1 MGCVKAKVTLVR
13 ATDGSQE
20 LIADAGKLCYKHDTE
35 RLFDS
40 PSGDSGEFVHKLMQM
55 GHTSPIEHAVFTFFI
70 EGVSRA
76 MTHQLVRHRLASYS
90 QRSQRYVDHDDFD
103 YIVPPGLEGKTVDI
117 DGCQMD
123 AVEYFEQTMEMIGGR
138 YAVLQDALGGEG
150 ESSNE
155 DARYVLPNACESKIV
170 VTMNARVLLH
180 FFEERLCTCAQWEI
194 RNVAAE
200 MLRLVREVC
209 PAIFTKAGPK
219 CIRLRGCPEATRSC
233 GRYPLIDEQCG
244 AAL

>member
-1 MGCVKAKVTLVR
+1 MGRVKAKVTLVR
-13 ATDGSQE
+13 ATDGSEE
-20 LIADAGKLCYKHDTE
+20 LIADAGRLCYKHDTE
-35 RLFDS
+35 RLFGSDS
-40 PSGDSGEFVHKLMQM
+40 ENSGEFVNKLMQM
-55 GHTSPIEHAVFTFFI
+55 GHTSPIEHAVFTFYI

-90 QRSQRYVDHDDFD
+90 QRSQRYVDHGDFD
-103 YIVPPGLEGKTVDI
+103 FIVPPGLEGKAVDI
-117 DGCQMD
+117 DGRNID
-123 AVEYFEQTMEMIGGR
+123 AVDYFEQTMEMIGER
-138 YAVLQDALGGEG
+138 YAKLKDALGGKG

-194 RNVAAE
+194 RNVAGE

-209 PAIFTKAGPK
+209 PAIFAKAGPK
-219 CIRLRGCPEATRSC
+219 CVRLRGCPETTRSC
-233 GRYPLIDEQCG
+233 GSYPLIDEQCSV
-244 AAL
+244 AL